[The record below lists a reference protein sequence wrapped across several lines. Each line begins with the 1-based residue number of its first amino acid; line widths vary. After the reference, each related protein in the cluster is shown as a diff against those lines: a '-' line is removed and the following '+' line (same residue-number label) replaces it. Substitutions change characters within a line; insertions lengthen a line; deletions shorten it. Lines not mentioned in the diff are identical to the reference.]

1 MRVIKQNTLSY
12 EAFHK
17 SLPNM
22 TKNGTSGRS
31 LKLIH
36 YNPAFEKKIVNN
48 ENLKY
53 FKSII
58 QFADKIFAFEEPQ
71 QIIEEFKALLKN
83 NCNFKEVDILLFNSR
98 NKSLKGFHNIISP
111 LSKNIFTKP
120 ATFEILS
127 EIFTS
132 KKIKILIDRA
142 IIENRSE
149 KIFCFLI
156 PAFSTSKEKILLSL
170 STLSPD
176 IKENSIEV
184 LFAQVALQNMIGRLE
199 TISKGKEII
208 STYKELQ
215 LYQSKLSNDYKLSAI
230 GELTTGIV
238 DEILSPLQVISSYTE
253 FFKKEITGGEKIA
266 ETIERQVEKVKEV
279 VNRLVEFTN
288 IDDVKSKI
296 LSCDLNKLATK
307 FYNMVISS
315 LKNYSYECIL
325 DLDEKIP
332 TLLINPNDMNQI
344 FTNLFSFLFNKGNS
358 LVGLIIQTRYQA
370 GYIIL
375 RFLSTENI
383 NDLEGNEEKSEKF
396 LNLKVVKNLIDKY
409 QGEISLDSNIETG
422 TILQLSFPLKR
433 NIGE

>member
-1 MRVIKQNTLSY
+1 MIKQNTLSY

-22 TKNGTSGRS
+22 TKSGTSGRS

-36 YNPAFEKKIVNN
+36 YNPAFEKKITNN

-58 QFADKIFAFEEPQ
+58 QFADKIFSFDEPQ
-71 QIIEEFKALLKN
+71 PIIEEFKVLLKN
-83 NCNFKEVDILLFNSR
+83 NCNFKEVDVLLFNSSS
-98 NKSLKGFHNIISP
+98 KSLKGFHNIISK

-127 EIFTS
+127 ETFAS
-132 KKIKILIDRA
+132 KNIRTLIDRA
-142 IIENRSE
+142 IIENQLE

-156 PAFSTSKEKILLSL
+156 PALSQSKEKILISL

-176 IKENSIEV
+176 IKENSIEI
-184 LFAQVALQNMIGRLE
+184 LFAQAALQQMLGRLD

-215 LYQSKLSNDYKLSAI
+215 LYQSKLSNDYKLSAV

-238 DEILSPLQVISSYTE
+238 DEILSPLQVIISYTE
-253 FFKKEITGGEKIA
+253 FFKKEISGDEDIA

-279 VNRLVEFTN
+279 VNRLIEFTN
-288 IDDVKSKI
+288 IDDVKSK
-296 LSCDLNKLATK
+296 LQSCDLNKLTK
-307 FYNMVISS
+307 EFYNMVISS
-315 LKNYSYECIL
+315 LNNYSYECIL
-325 DLDEKIP
+325 DLDENIP
-332 TLLINPNDMNQI
+332 TLLINANDMNQI
-344 FTNLFSFLFNKGNS
+344 FTNLFSFLFNKGNN
-358 LVGLIIQTRYQA
+358 LVGLIIQTRYQSEN
-370 GYIIL
+370 IIL

-383 NDLEGNEEKSEKF
+383 NDLEENEQKSQKF
-396 LNLKVVKNLIDKY
+396 LNLKIVKNLVDKY
-409 QGEISLDSNIETG
+409 QGEINLESNIDTG
-422 TILQLSFPLKR
+422 TILQISFPLKR

>member
-22 TKNGTSGRS
+22 TKSGTSGRS

-48 ENLKY
+48 ENIKY

-58 QFADKIFAFEEPQ
+58 QFTDKISSLEDPQ
-71 QIIEEFKALLKN
+71 QIIEEFKTLLIN
-83 NCNFKEVDILLFNSR
+83 NCNFKEVDVLLFNSR
-98 NKSLKGFHNIISP
+98 HKSLKGFHNTIST
-111 LSKNIFTKP
+111 LSKNIFAKP

-127 EIFTS
+127 ETFTS
-132 KKIKILIDRA
+132 KKIKALIDRVK
-142 IIENRSE
+142 IENQFE
-149 KIFCFLI
+149 KIYCFLI
-156 PAFSTSKEKILLSL
+156 PTFSPSKEKVLVSL
-170 STLSPD
+170 ATLSPD

-184 LFAQVALQNMIGRLE
+184 LFSQLTLQNMLARLE
-199 TISKGKEII
+199 SIIKGKEII
-208 STYKELQ
+208 ATYNELQ
-215 LYQSKLSNDYKLSAI
+215 LYQSKLSNDYKLSAV

-238 DEILSPLQVISSYTE
+238 DEILSPLQVIISYTE
-253 FFKKEITGGEKIA
+253 FFKKEISGDEKIA

-279 VNRLVEFTN
+279 VNRLVEFAN
-288 IDDVKSKI
+288 IDDLKSKI
-296 LSCDLNKLATK
+296 QSCDLNKLAAK

-315 LKNYSYECIL
+315 LKNYNYECVL

-332 TLLINPNDMNQI
+332 TLLINPNDINQI
-344 FTNLFSFLFNKGNS
+344 FTNLFSFLFNKGNN

-375 RFLSTENI
+375 KFLSTENI
-383 NDLEGNEEKSEKF
+383 NDLEGNEQKSEKF